1 MDHFSKY
8 HVYPMMLLFIII
20 NIGCS
25 DSADPTR
32 FVKIDAAQSGLD
44 FNNRLSENDSIN
56 IIDNEFVYNGAGVAL
71 GDLNGDGLD
80 DIFFAGNQVAN
91 KLFLNN
97 GKLQFQDI
105 SFTAKIVKTD
115 SLQWSSGVSIVDI
128 NTDGK
133 LDIYV
138 CNTFRKAV
146 AERKNLLYVNQGN
159 NAEGVPVFK
168 EMGEAYGVADDSYS
182 SHAQFFDYDGD
193 GDLDLYIGVNRIEGI
208 NPTQFRPLEDDGTSL
223 SKDRLYE
230 NQWNDSLESPRF
242 VNVSEKA
249 GIRYHGYSH
258 STLISDFNEDGWPD
272 IYVANDF
279 LSNDLLYINNQ
290 DGTFT
295 NRARDMFKHF
305 SLSSMGSDIAD
316 VNNDGQM
323 ALYTTEMQP
332 YYNKR
337 KKLFQG
343 PSNYQKEIFT
353 KKFDYEKQY
362 TRNTLQIDQGT
373 NPETGLPVFGEI
385 AMLANVKETDWSWA
399 PLFADYDNDGL
410 QDLFITNGFPKDV
423 TDRDFGDFRTTAK
436 QFVSK
441 EKLIAAIPQIKI
453 PNFMFRNKG
462 NYEFEDTTAAW
473 GLNFPTYSNGAA
485 YGDLDQDGD
494 LDLVVNNINENALL
508 LENKTNELDNDD
520 HYIRIKLQGTENNR
534 AGIGATVE
542 IFADSLRQKKSL
554 LTGRGYLSQ
563 PESTL
568 HFGLGKR
575 SSIDSLRI
583 QWPNGKIQ
591 TLGKVA
597 VDTVLTI
604 SYNPE
609 ATIPR
614 TIADTTVPKTY
625 KDTTDVTISYDPEAT
640 VLSTTK
646 TTSNSVLFQKV
657 STKYNL
663 NHLSE
668 DQDFIDFNF
677 QSTLPHKFSQ
687 YGPALSVGDI
697 NNDGLDDMFVGAS
710 RSFKEKWFIQQKDQT
725 FVQQEVAYKNS
736 PELNEE
742 DAGTLLFDADND
754 GDLDLYIARGCAQ
767 YPSGHEFYTDV
778 LMINDGKGNFNYSVN
793 GLPDMR
799 TNSSAVKA
807 ADFDRDGDLD
817 LFVGSRV
824 LPFAYPKP
832 DRSYILRNDSSKGSP
847 KFVDVTT
854 EVFASFSGVGD
865 QKGASEKQEGAS
877 EELQFPGLISD
888 ALWTDFNGDF
898 WPDLILAGEWMPLR
912 FFKNESGKL
921 VEVTETTGIANLLG
935 WWNSLAAA
943 DLDNDGDID
952 YIAGNVGENINFKG
966 SREEPVRIYAKDLDG
981 NGSIDPLISYYLR
994 DSVGTKKE
1002 YLYHPWQDVTK
1013 QYVGIR
1019 KRFNSF
1025 GEFGESTLPEMFPD
1039 GLLDDAT
1046 VLSMNYMKTSWIEN
1060 LGDGTFKMHALP
1072 VDAQIAPVYGILPQD
1087 LDGDGNLD
1095 ILLIGNDFGMEV
1107 QQGPADALNGLVLKN
1122 KGDGSFAP
1130 IPLNDSHFF
1139 VPGDGKSLVTL
1150 NLSDEKSLIVASQNN
1165 DSLKVFEQNDK
1176 HPGRSIKLQPNEVK
1190 AEICFKNG
1198 QKQVREF
1205 FWGSTFQS
1213 QSTRSISIP
1222 LQATEI
1228 QFFDNFGKETRKI
1241 ESSD

>member
-1 MDHFSKY
+1 MSIKKLIIKNCKY
-8 HVYPMMLLFIII
+8 AFAILLYVLCHSCI
-20 NIGCS
+20 
-25 DSADPTR
+25 DSEPSTR
-32 FVKIDAAQSGLD
+32 FIKIDASKSSLA

-80 DIFFAGNQVAN
+80 DIFLAGNQVDN
-91 KLFLNN
+91 ELFLNL
-97 GKLQFQDI
+97 GKLKFENVSAI
-105 SFTAKIVKTD
+105 ANIGKTD

-138 CNTFRKAV
+138 CNTFRKIDSQ
-146 AERKNLLYVNQGN
+146 RKNLLYINQGN
-159 NAEGVPVFK
+159 NTEGIPIFEEMAET
-168 EMGEAYGVADDSYS
+168 YGLADDSYS
-182 SHAQFFDYDGD
+182 SHTQFFDYDRD

-208 NPTQFRPLEDDGTSL
+208 DPTQFRPLEDDGTSL

-230 NQWNDSLESPRF
+230 NRASDSLVHPRF
-242 VNVSEKA
+242 VNVSDTA

-258 STLISDFNEDGWPD
+258 STIINDFDQDGWPD

-290 DGTFT
+290 NGTFR

-316 VNNDGQM
+316 VNNDGRM
-323 ALYTTEMQP
+323 SLYTTEMQP

-362 TRNTLQIDQGT
+362 TRNTLHIELGI
-373 NPETGLPVFGEI
+373 NPETRLPIFGEI
-385 AMLANVKETDWSWA
+385 AMLADVKETDWSWA

-423 TDRDFGDFRTTAK
+423 TDRDFGDFRSTARR
-436 QFVSK
+436 FVSK
-441 EKLIAAIPQIKI
+441 EKLIAAIPEIKI
-453 PNFMFRNKG
+453 PNFMFRNTG
-462 NYEFEDTTAAW
+462 NYRFEDITKDW

-494 LDLVVNNINENALL
+494 LDLVVNNINDNVLL
-508 LENKTNELDNDD
+508 LENRTNKLDTDE
-520 HYIRIKLQGTENNR
+520 HFIRVKLNGTAKNP
-534 AGIGATVE
+534 AGIGATLE

-563 PESTL
+563 SENTL

-575 SSIDSLRI
+575 NGIDSLYI
-583 QWPNGKIQ
+583 NWPNGKFQ
-591 TLGKVA
+591 KLAAFPG
-597 VDTVLTI
+597 DTSLTI
-604 SYNPE
+604 SYNPK
-609 ATIPR
+609 ASIGH
-614 TIADTTVPKTY
+614 IN
-625 KDTTDVTISYDPEAT
+625 KDTV
-640 VLSTTK
+640 
-646 TTSNSVLFQKV
+646 NSALFQKA
-657 STKYNL
+657 SETYNL
-663 NHLSE
+663 KHLSE
-668 DQDFIDFNF
+668 DYDFIDFNF

-710 RSFKEKWFIQQKDQT
+710 RSFKEKWFIQQKSGT
-725 FVQQEVAYKNS
+725 FVQQEVEYKNS
-736 PELNEE
+736 PDFHEE

-767 YPSGHEFYTDV
+767 YPSGNILYKDI
-778 LMINDGKGNFNYSVN
+778 LMVNDGAGNFTYSKD
-793 GLPDMR
+793 GLPNMR
-799 TNSSAVKA
+799 TNSSTVKA
-807 ADFDRDGDLD
+807 ADFDQDGDLD

-824 LPFAYPKP
+824 LPFAYPKS
-832 DRSYILRNDSSKGSP
+832 DRSYILRNEGAKGIP
-847 KFVDVTT
+847 KFVDVT
-854 EVFASFSGVGD
+854 
-865 QKGASEKQEGAS
+865 K
-877 EELQFPGLISD
+877 ELIPELEFPGLISD

-912 FFKNESGKL
+912 FFRNEKGKL
-921 VEVTETTGIANLLG
+921 VEVTETTGISNYLG

-943 DLDNDGDID
+943 DFDNDGDID
-952 YIAGNVGENINFKG
+952 YVAGNVGENINFKG
-966 SREEPVRIYAKDLDG
+966 TEEEPVRIYAKDLDN

-994 DSVGTKKE
+994 DSLGTKKE

-1039 GLLDDAT
+1039 GFLEDAT
-1046 VLSMNYMKTSWIEN
+1046 VLSLNYMKTSWIEN
-1060 LGDGTFKMHALP
+1060 LGDGKFAMHALP
-1072 VDAQIAPVYGILPQD
+1072 FDAQIAPTYGILPQD
-1087 LDGDGNLD
+1087 IDGDGNMD
-1095 ILLIGNDFGMEV
+1095 ILFIGNDFGMEV
-1107 QQGPADALNGLVLKN
+1107 QQGPADAMNGVVLKN
-1122 KGDGSFAP
+1122 KGKGSFTS

-1150 NLSDEKSLIVASQNN
+1150 SVSNEKTLLIASQNN
-1165 DSLKVFEQNDK
+1165 DSLKIFERNQAY
-1176 HPGRSIKLQPNEVK
+1176 SAKLKPMRANEVK
-1190 AEICFKNG
+1190 SEISFQNG
-1198 QKQVREF
+1198 QKQLSEF
-1205 FWGSTFQS
+1205 YWGSSFQS
-1213 QSTRSISIP
+1213 QSSRSVSIP
-1222 LQATEI
+1222 KKAVKI
-1228 QFFDNFGKETRKI
+1228 RFFNNLGRETRNIQIKN
-1241 ESSD
+1241 